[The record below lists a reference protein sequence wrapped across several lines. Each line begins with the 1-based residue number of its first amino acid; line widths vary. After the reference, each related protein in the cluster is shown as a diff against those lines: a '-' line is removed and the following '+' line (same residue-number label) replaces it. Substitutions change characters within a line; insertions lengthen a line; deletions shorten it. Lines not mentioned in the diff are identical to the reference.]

1 MLTKLAYLIDNPW
14 SNALDRAKAA
24 GHVLADVLNNRNLGV
39 RPVSLIGFSLGAR
52 VIFYALVEL
61 ARMKAYGVVQ
71 DVVLLGATVTA
82 SLKQWKEVRGVVS
95 GRFVNGY
102 SSSDWILGYLFRATT
117 GGLSTVAG
125 LRPVENIPSL
135 ENVDLTE
142 VVHGHMAYRS
152 SMPLILKHLG
162 FRVTS
167 DSFDEPED
175 DESERP
181 DREVLTQEEEERR
194 AAEREKRRNRWWN
207 KRRKAAPAKSANGS
221 PVPDAKKSDGKEEYD
236 YDDTEETAS
245 SRGSLSYD
253 TPTPGQSTTDL
264 TVFNPEKIREALHV
278 IEKEREQ
285 TLTTASFPK
294 AAQTHTKE
302 ISPPATPPQRPASSD
317 GITPSAESAPAPTFS
332 AGPTDP
338 GADTWTTPGN
348 LPSWNRPPMPSY
360 LSEPHMHPFALH
372 DNLNA
377 STLSFGGTNGAL
389 QEEEDPLPN
398 WNQSK
403 PPISASNPWS

>member
-14 SNALDRAKAA
+14 SNALDRAKTA
-24 GHVLADVLNNRNLGV
+24 GAILADVLNNRNLGV

-125 LRPVENIPSL
+125 LRPVENIPDL

-167 DSFDEPED
+167 DSFDEPEED
-175 DESERP
+175 DAERP

-194 AAEREKRRNRWWN
+194 ASEREKKRNRWWN
-207 KRRKAAPAKSANGS
+207 KRKKAAPAKTANGS
-221 PVPDAKKSDGKEEYD
+221 PVLPEDKKSDGKEEYD
-236 YDDTEETAS
+236 YDTEEAPS
-245 SRGSLSYD
+245 SRGSISHEM
-253 TPTPGQSTTDL
+253 PTPGQSTTDL
-264 TVFNPEKIREALHV
+264 TVFNPDKIREALHV

-285 TLTTASFPK
+285 TPTTASFPK
-294 AAQTHTKE
+294 EASTKE
-302 ISPPATPPQRPASSD
+302 ISPPATPAPRPASSD
-317 GITPSAESAPAPTFS
+317 GITPSAASETAPAPTFS
-332 AGPTDP
+332 TGPAEP
-338 GADTWTTPGN
+338 GADTWTTASN

-389 QEEEDPLPN
+389 QEEEDPLPA
-398 WNQSK
+398 WNQPK